1 MFAKPGER
9 MEIIQNNFAS
19 MAQAATPRFGVI
31 SGLLSSA
38 SSEKKQL
45 HRAKNFSMNPLA
57 IIEKY
62 YDPKSELYRIL
73 VTHSVLVT
81 AKALELAQRYVKKH
95 PRAKVD
101 VEFIE
106 EAAMLHDIGI
116 FRCHS
121 PEIMCVGSEPYIR
134 HGIIGRKILEDEG
147 FPRHALI
154 CERHTG
160 VGLTR
165 EDVNKQD
172 LPLPDRDFMPISIE
186 EKIICLADKYYSKK
200 PKRLFQEKS
209 FRKIEKNLKKRSPH
223 IARRFE
229 KLYDE
234 ITG

>member
-1 MFAKPGER
+1 
-9 MEIIQNNFAS
+9 METMQSNLAIL
-19 MAQAATPRFGVI
+19 AQAATPRFGVI

-38 SSEKKQL
+38 SSEKKQS
-45 HRAKNFSMNPLA
+45 HRSKNLSMNHLA

-81 AKALELAQRYVKKH
+81 AKALELAQRYVKNH
-95 PRAKVD
+95 PKAKID

-134 HGIIGRKILEDEG
+134 HGIIGRKILEEEG
-147 FPRHALI
+147 FPRQALV

-165 EDVNKQD
+165 EDVIEQD
-172 LPLPDRDFMPISIE
+172 LPLPERDFMPLSIE
-186 EKIICLADKYYSKK
+186 EKLICLADKYYSKN
-200 PKRLFQEKS
+200 PKRLFKEKS
-209 FRKIEKNLKKRSPH
+209 LRKIEKNLKKRGSH
-223 IARRFE
+223 IVRRFE
-229 KLYDE
+229 KLYKE
-234 ITG
+234 IAG

>member
-1 MFAKPGER
+1 
-9 MEIIQNNFAS
+9 MEIMQNNLAS

-31 SGLLSSA
+31 SGLLSVA
-38 SSEKKQL
+38 SFEKKQS
-45 HRAKNFSMNPLA
+45 HRSKNLSMNPLA

-81 AKALELAQRYVKKH
+81 AKALELAQRYVKNH

-121 PEIMCVGSEPYIR
+121 PEIMCMGSEPYIR

-172 LPLPDRDFMPISIE
+172 LPLPERDFMPISIE

-209 FRKIEKNLKKRSPH
+209 FRKIEKNLKKRGSH

-229 KLYDE
+229 KLYHE